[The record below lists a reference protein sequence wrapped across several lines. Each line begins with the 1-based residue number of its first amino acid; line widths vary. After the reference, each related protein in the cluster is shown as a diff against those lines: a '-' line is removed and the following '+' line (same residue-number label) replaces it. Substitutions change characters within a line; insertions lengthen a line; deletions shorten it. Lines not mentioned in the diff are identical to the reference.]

1 VDRLWSQRKSW
12 EMHQSI
18 MVLRSE
24 MGNFLGGLTN
34 HTMRYVILN
43 QRFTLEARIA
53 ELNKKGDLNLDN
65 LYDIH
70 IRFLRNCR
78 TQLFL
83 DPGAVLIMKSIKRIL
98 AMIQQ
103 FCSIF
108 EDFVVTQDEENVQKM
123 LSIGKE
129 FRTSM
134 QNIIRMAHSA
144 VIRMENPEQKE
155 SIRHLIFSIDFTG
168 FYTEDVKF

>member
-1 VDRLWSQRKSW
+1 MIL
-12 EMHQSI
+12 
-18 MVLRSE
+18 LRY
-24 MGNFLGGLTN
+24 
-34 HTMRYVILN
+34 HYRDII
-43 QRFTLEARIA
+43 TLSLRINPCRNLA
-53 ELNKKGDLNLDN
+53 KKKGDLNLDN

-108 EDFVVTQDEENVQKM
+108 EDFVVTQ
-123 LSIGKE
+123 
-129 FRTSM
+129 
-134 QNIIRMAHSA
+134 
-144 VIRMENPEQKE
+144 
-155 SIRHLIFSIDFTG
+155 
-168 FYTEDVKF
+168 VKFLNSFGSD